1 LTLKTIGTPLG
12 RPTLTQ
18 WRDRLCA
25 TIGVAYSKLSSTAQT
40 QLNRIRDEAMDYI
53 SQRAAHEPWGIAEDA
68 SDVVDAGTDT
78 TYPFP
83 ADVRHV
89 IAITEETSTSKQR
102 CATSTKA
109 DYLDAWGAGATN
121 HDWTTKKPAVW
132 FFDGF
137 TSDKPPKQQWRRIGA
152 DNAGATIRIFY
163 RPFFW
168 LVTSTGT
175 DQYVQLPASEVMA
188 IESQALYK
196 WALFT
201 GDQEKVS
208 MYQRA
213 REDDIAAL
221 EINDRVASEDPIQ
234 QGVGDSFAA
243 QLGD

>member
-1 LTLKTIGTPLG
+1 VTLKTIGTPLD
-12 RPTLTQ
+12 RPDLDA
-18 WRDRLCA
+18 WRDRLA
-25 TIGVAYSKLSSTAQT
+25 AVIGVAYSGLSTTAKT
-40 QLNRIRDEAMDYI
+40 QIDRIRDEAIEYI
-53 SQRAAHEPWGIAEDA
+53 SQRAAHQPWGIAEDA

-89 IAITEETSTSKQR
+89 IAITEETSTDSFR
-102 CATSTKA
+102 CKTSDKA
-109 DYLDAWGAGATN
+109 DYLDAWGEGSDSHPWKN
-121 HDWTTKKPAVW
+121 RSVPVW
-132 FFDGF
+132 FFDGW
-137 TSDKPPKQQWRRIGA
+137 TSDKPPKQQWRRLGA
-152 DNAGATIRIFY
+152 DNTGATIRIFY
-163 RPFFW
+163 RPFFG

-201 GDQEKVS
+201 GDEQKVN

-221 EINDRVASEDPIQ
+221 EINDRVTSEDPIQ
-234 QGVGDSFAA
+234 QGVGESFAS
-243 QLGD
+243 QVGD